1 MTALIRLAF
10 CLAVIGLSG
19 PAAQAAT
26 GTVDTGAADTIA
38 TVRARGVLLCGVIGN
53 NAGFSLPDSQGV
65 MRGIDADSCR
75 ALAAAVLGDAGKV
88 RFVPLTALT
97 RLTSLQS
104 GDVDVVFANVTFTL
118 TRESNSGLEF
128 LPPHFYDGQGFMVRR
143 SSGIASARKLD
154 GASICVP
161 PGSTAERNLQDY
173 FGTNGM
179 RFEPVI
185 IDDANELRRSF
196 LAGRCDVYSI
206 DTSILAAFRF
216 QQGPAAADF
225 AILPEIIS
233 KEPLSGVVR
242 KGDER
247 WLDLATWVHYA
258 QVTAEELGVTS
269 ANIDSLAG
277 SKLPETRRLLGL
289 EGDLGQSL
297 GVDNRWAYNVI
308 KQVGNY
314 GQMWERNITPLGIPR
329 GINNLWTKGGL
340 QYAPPMR

>member
-1 MTALIRLAF
+1 MPPRIRMGLYLAALLLA
-10 CLAVIGLSG
+10 AS
-19 PAAQAAT
+19 AAH
-26 GTVDTGAADTIA
+26 AADTIA
-38 TVRARGVLLCGVIGN
+38 AIRARGVLLCGVIGN

-75 ALAAAVLGDAGKV
+75 ALAAAVLGDAAKV
-88 RFVPLTALT
+88 KFVPLTALT
-97 RLTSLQS
+97 RLTSVQA
-104 GDVDVVFANVTFTL
+104 GDVDVVFANITVTL
-118 TRESNSGLEF
+118 TREASAGLEF
-128 LPPHFYDGQGFMVRR
+128 LPPHFYDGQGFMVRAR
-143 SSGIASARKLD
+143 AGITNARKLG

-173 FGTNGM
+173 FGANGM

-185 IDDANELRRSF
+185 IDDANELRRAF

-216 QQGPAAADF
+216 QQGAAASDF

-233 KEPLSGVVR
+233 KEPLAGAVR

-247 WLDLATWVHYA
+247 WLDLATWVHHA

-269 ANIDSLAG
+269 ANIDSFVD
-277 SKLPETRRLLGL
+277 SKVPEIRRLIGL
-289 EGDLGQSL
+289 DGDLGQAL

-314 GQMWERNITPLGIPR
+314 GEIWERNIAPLGIPR
-329 GINNLWTKGGL
+329 GINNLWTRGGL